1 MMGKTVIMV
10 IAMRMVVVEDALVAD
25 PLSAAA
31 VSLTLYVEILRY
43 S

>member
-31 VSLTLYVEILRY
+31 VPCSQRSTIPR
-43 S
+43 